1 MRGGCC
7 ALTGHRKLPDYFDRK
22 LLFDELE
29 ALVKSGY
36 TTFFCGMAMGF
47 DLLALQ
53 FLVELKERYPLYL
66 EACVPFKGQEN
77 SFSGADR
84 LLYRELI
91 TKCDFVTVLFDE
103 YKNGCF
109 LVRDRYMVDCAD
121 TLFAYCTKTS
131 GGSAYTV
138 RYAKQTGRE
147 VIFSKAGQRY

>member
-1 MRGGCC
+1 MKGECC
-7 ALTGHRKLPDYFDRK
+7 ALTGHRKLPPNFNRNV
-22 LLFDELE
+22 LFDELE
-29 ALVKSGY
+29 GLVKSGY

-47 DLLALQ
+47 DLLALS

-77 SFSGADR
+77 SFSREDR
-84 LLYRELI
+84 LLYRELLL
-91 TKCDFVTVLFDE
+91 KCDCVTVLFDE

-121 TLFAYCTKTS
+121 TLFAYCVKAS

-138 RYAKQTGRE
+138 RYAKQTGRD
-147 VIFSKAGQRY
+147 VVFSKAGEIF